1 MNKYIFTFDQGTT
14 SSRVIVFDERAN
26 IIYSSSK
33 EFEQLYPKNG
43 YVEHNP
49 LTIYEDCVE
58 LIVNALKEVNIDYC
72 DILGLGITNQRET
85 TVLWDRRTGKPVYNA
100 ICWQS
105 GQSQSICEDLKN
117 KNLETIINEKTG
129 LIINPYF
136 SASKIRW
143 ILDNVDGVK
152 ELMDEGN
159 LMFGTIDS
167 WLIYKLTGN
176 HYTDI
181 TNASRTLL
189 FNIHTLYWDDELL
202 DIFGINKSILPKVL
216 NCDSSFG
223 FIKEE
228 RIKKYF
234 NLEICGVAGDQES
247 SLIGHT
253 CFNENEL
260 KITYGTGSF
269 MLLNTGNNPKLSK
282 NGLLTTIGYK
292 IGDELAYALE
302 GSVFVAGAA
311 FKFIRDNLEIVKTL
325 KDNEFDSCKSNG
337 VIFVPA
343 LTGLGAPYWKSEAR
357 GAFLGLTRATTK
369 KDLAFATILG
379 VAYLNYDVFKIME
392 TDINARIKNV
402 SADGGASLNKILMQT
417 QSDLFKCIINTISI
431 SEATSLGVFYLVGL
445 NKKLFKSLDD
455 IKSHYKLKKTY
466 KPLDNNYE
474 IDYDK
479 WHLAIKAVE
488 AFADETKNR
497 N

>member
-1 MNKYIFTFDQGTT
+1 MSKYIITFDQGTT
-14 SSRVIVFDERAN
+14 SSRVIIFDERAN
-26 IIYSSSK
+26 IIYSCSK

-58 LIVNALKEVNIDYC
+58 LISTALKEINVDYS

-85 TVLWDRRTGKPVYNA
+85 TVLWDKRTGLPVYNA

-105 GQSQSICEDLKN
+105 GQSSSICEDLKN
-117 KNLETIINEKTG
+117 KNLESVINEKTG

-136 SASKIRW
+136 SASKIKW
-143 ILDNVDGVK
+143 ILDNVLGVK
-152 ELMDEGN
+152 KLMDEGN
-159 LMFGTIDS
+159 LLFGTIDS

-181 TNASRTLL
+181 TNASRTML
-189 FNIHTLYWDDELL
+189 FNIHTLDWDNELL

-223 FIKEE
+223 FVKEE
-228 RIKKYF
+228 RIANIL

-269 MLLNTGNNPKLSK
+269 MLLNTGFKPKKSN

-292 IGDELAYALE
+292 IGDNLAYALE

-311 FKFIRDNLEIVKTL
+311 FKFIRDNLEIVKNL
-325 KDNEFDSCKSNG
+325 NDKEFSSLKSNG

-343 LTGLGAPYWKSEAR
+343 LTGLGAPYWQSEAR

-369 KDLAFATILG
+369 RDLAFATILG
-379 VAYLNYDVFKIME
+379 VAYLNYDVFRIME
-392 TDINARIKNV
+392 ADISAKIKNV
-402 SADGGASLNKILMQT
+402 SADGGASLNSILMQT
-417 QSDLFKCIINTISI
+417 QSDLFGCTLNTLSV
-431 SEATSLGVFYLVGL
+431 SEATSLGVYYLVGL
-445 NKKLFKSLDD
+445 NKKMFKSLDD

-466 KPLDNNYE
+466 KPTNTIYE
-474 IDYDK
+474 IDYNK
-479 WHLAIKAVE
+479 WLKAINAVE
-488 AFADETKNR
+488 AFAGETK
-497 N
+497 